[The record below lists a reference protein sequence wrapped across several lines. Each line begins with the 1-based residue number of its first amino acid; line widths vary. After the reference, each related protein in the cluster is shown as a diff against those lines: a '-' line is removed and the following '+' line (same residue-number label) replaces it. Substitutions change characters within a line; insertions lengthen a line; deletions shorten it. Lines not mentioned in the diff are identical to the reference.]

1 MATRRTRKRPLERRF
16 EEGPFLS
23 LGMPYAHGGL
33 RNARTVILL
42 FVASYAQREGALY
55 TLAFCTLFL
64 ARMVNTLLTGAALRS
79 CIILSPLFLLPIERR
94 LLLLASLHRSTS
106 ARFLPFLLTFSP
118 TLSSLHGFPLPFH
131 PLGVPTVWPIQLR
144 AMVLPSIEPIDHSI
158 VLLFVFI

>member
-1 MATRRTRKRPLERRF
+1 MATRRTRKRPLEHRF

-33 RNARTVILL
+33 RNARRTVILL
-42 FVASYAQREGALY
+42 FVASYAERRSPLY
-55 TLAFCTLFL
+55 LGLLYFIFGQNGKHLAH
-64 ARMVNTLLTGAALRS
+64 RRRPSILRHS
-79 CIILSPLFLLPIERR
+79 FSPLSPSNRKQT
-94 LLLLASLHRSTS
+94 SLHRSTL

-118 TLSSLHGFPLPFH
+118 ALSSLHGFPLPFH